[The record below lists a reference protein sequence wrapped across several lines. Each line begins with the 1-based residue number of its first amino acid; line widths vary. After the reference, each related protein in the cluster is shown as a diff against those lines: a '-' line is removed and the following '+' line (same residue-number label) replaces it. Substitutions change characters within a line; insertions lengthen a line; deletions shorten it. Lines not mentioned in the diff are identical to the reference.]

1 MKSNAYLGFSI
12 AIFPVNQ
19 WRNGGGRGWGGEEE
33 KIFEPYSL
41 KKGVQKNFPHYDN

>member
-1 MKSNAYLGFSI
+1 MLTWDFQSLSSLWISG
-12 AIFPVNQ
+12 VT
-19 WRNGGGRGWGGEEE
+19 GGGGGWGGEEE